1 MGRPKQLRPVQADE
15 KAPPQSVS
23 EAAESGT
30 RLDELRAMRRII
42 AAHLDSPNTL
52 ARDIAALS
60 RRQIEISKEIET
72 LEIQEAERA
81 AADELGGEYGDSDAK
96 WRPQAI

>member
-1 MGRPKQLRPVQADE
+1 MGRTKQLRPVHAGE

-30 RLDELRAMRRII
+30 RVDELRAMRRII

-72 LEIQEAERA
+72 LETLEAEKRA
-81 AADELGGEYGDSDAK
+81 AEGVDDDGGSTDSEWELS
-96 WRPQAI
+96 AI